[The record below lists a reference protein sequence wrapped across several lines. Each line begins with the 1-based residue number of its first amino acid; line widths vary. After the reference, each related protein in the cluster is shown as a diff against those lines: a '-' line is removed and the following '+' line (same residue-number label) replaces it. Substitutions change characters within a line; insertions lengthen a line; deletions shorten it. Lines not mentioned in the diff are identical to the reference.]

1 MNALY
6 VNFIAEKLGVKP
18 WRVENCIQLLEEGA
32 TVPFISRYR
41 KEATGTMTDVE
52 VAETNF
58 HYQRFLELDKRK
70 EAVIKSIDEQQKL
83 TPELQ
88 KMIEDCV
95 ESQRLEDIYLP
106 FRPKRRTRASVAK
119 EKGLEPLAVKMLSL
133 NVDNIFKEAEK
144 FVKEGVP
151 TAEDALSG
159 ARDIIAEQISENI
172 EIREE
177 LRSYYGRS
185 GFLKTKVA
193 KGKEEEGEKYA
204 DYFSYS
210 APLSKMPSHRVLAI
224 LRAVNEKILSVKVE
238 TDFQVSLKIMNRIFY
253 RGKKYP
259 VQSLFDQLKLSQED
273 ALTRLLDPSI
283 ENETLKAQVELLT
296 AGFFEVDGL
305 RFDKNGT
312 LISVPK
318 LEDEVVSDWREKNVK
333 LTTTRTHDAEGR
345 IIEVMNKYSGYN
357 SMNSIPYYWQ
367 KTMYE
372 YTGKSCKTTTQTY
385 KSGLAAGTPYEE
397 VITEATYW

>member
-1 MNALY
+1 MKK
-6 VNFIAEKLGVKP
+6 I
-18 WRVENCIQLLEEGA
+18 WITLLLL
-32 TVPFISRYR
+32 VPFIACT
-41 KEATGTMTDVE
+41 KEQT
-52 VAETNF
+52 
-58 HYQRFLELDKRK
+58 
-70 EAVIKSIDEQQKL
+70 
-83 TPELQ
+83 TPNT
-88 KMIEDCV
+88 
-95 ESQRLEDIYLP
+95 P
-106 FRPKRRTRASVAK
+106 
-119 EKGLEPLAVKMLSL
+119 
-133 NVDNIFKEAEK
+133 
-144 FVKEGVP
+144 
-151 TAEDALSG
+151 
-159 ARDIIAEQISENI
+159 
-172 EIREE
+172 
-177 LRSYYGRS
+177 
-185 GFLKTKVA
+185 
-193 KGKEEEGEKYA
+193 
-204 DYFSYS
+204 
-210 APLSKMPSHRVLAI
+210 
-224 LRAVNEKILSVKVE
+224 
-238 TDFQVSLKIMNRIFY
+238 
-253 RGKKYP
+253 
-259 VQSLFDQLKLSQED
+259 SQEVSDSEIEALKKDIKDLRDKVD
-273 ALTRLLDPSI
+273 ALTPSEDVPVVSVSEFEALKK